1 MKRTL
6 YDSITVIQGASGK
19 VVDRNGCLSAVFV
32 ADVSAVSGSPTT
44 SAIGIVVTHCD
55 TESGTY
61 EEVPDDC
68 LFVGCEAKQ
77 AIEAGMQ
84 TCWQIDLIACNGTLR
99 SPPHPHLQAAPALPR
114 PHLMRWC
121 LATSGSNDYAGR
133 QCVDHTGSP
142 DDPAGV
148 QRRPV

>member
-55 TESGTY
+55 TESG
-61 EEVPDDC
+61 
-68 LFVGCEAKQ
+68 
-77 AIEAGMQ
+77 M
-84 TCWQIDLIACNGTLR
+84 IACSSAAKRNRQSRLVCRGVGR
-99 SPPHPHLQAAPALPR
+99 S
-114 PHLMRWC
+114 
-121 LATSGSNDYAGR
+121 T
-133 QCVDHTGSP
+133 
-142 DDPAGV
+142 
-148 QRRPV
+148 